1 MKRKGR
7 ESTGSL
13 MLKNHL
19 AQSSVVQQRALQ
31 ILEADSSKLDEST
44 KFTVGAAVGELNRM
58 VDVGLM
64 TEAGDLWVN
73 MNSEISKK
81 LHKRHCFNLLLG
93 SCYTN
98 DLAATYY
105 YKYIYKEPCMTS
117 SLTGEAWVM
126 EVLNGHPIRCVNA
139 FRMHPDLFR
148 KLCGE
153 LETNY
158 GLQSSDKMSTFE
170 MVGIFMYTLALGLS
184 NRDVMERFQRSGE
197 TISRAFHEV
206 LNAIIGR
213 DKGFQGLARDI
224 IRPKDPTFQ
233 LIPPQIINDKRY
245 MPYFKN
251 CIGCIDGTHIRAC
264 ITESQ
269 QLPYIGRK
277 GVPTFN
283 VMATISRQKWNLV
296 PYPKTRY
303 HQFQFQR
310 ESPNNMQ
317 EAFNRSHSSLRSYIE
332 RSFGILKKRCRILR
346 EMPTFS
352 VQTQIDVI
360 TATFALHNYIRT
372 NSQEDILFAII
383 DQHPNY
389 IPRDELIDVSNRD
402 RSAEGLYEGRSNEM
416 KHVRNDIATLIW
428 NARRK

>member
-1 MKRKGR
+1 
-7 ESTGSL
+7 
-13 MLKNHL
+13 
-19 AQSSVVQQRALQ
+19 
-31 ILEADSSKLDEST
+31 
-44 KFTVGAAVGELNRM
+44 
-58 VDVGLM
+58 
-64 TEAGDLWVN
+64 
-73 MNSEISKK
+73 
-81 LHKRHCFNLLLG
+81 
-93 SCYTN
+93 
-98 DLAATYY
+98 
-105 YKYIYKEPCMTS
+105 MTS

-197 TISRAFHEV
+197 TISQAFHEV

-233 LIPPQIINDKRY
+233 LIPPQITNDKRY

-277 GVPTFN
+277 
-283 VMATISRQKWNLV
+283 
-296 PYPKTRY
+296 
-303 HQFQFQR
+303 
-310 ESPNNMQ
+310 
-317 EAFNRSHSSLRSYIE
+317 
-332 RSFGILKKRCRILR
+332 
-346 EMPTFS
+346 
-352 VQTQIDVI
+352 
-360 TATFALHNYIRT
+360 
-372 NSQEDILFAII
+372 
-383 DQHPNY
+383 
-389 IPRDELIDVSNRD
+389 
-402 RSAEGLYEGRSNEM
+402 
-416 KHVRNDIATLIW
+416 
-428 NARRK
+428 